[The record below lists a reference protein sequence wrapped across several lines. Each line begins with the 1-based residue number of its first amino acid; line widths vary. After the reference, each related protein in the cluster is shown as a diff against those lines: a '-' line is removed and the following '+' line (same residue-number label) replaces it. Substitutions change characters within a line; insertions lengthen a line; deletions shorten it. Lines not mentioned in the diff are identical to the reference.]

1 MCTYLRIE
9 TMPKEQLPSIN
20 TGSND
25 LVDPAINPNPEKR
38 GRSLLFITATHGDEG
53 YSIDV
58 IKSLEKELPKQLF
71 EYEWVIG
78 NAEALKAN
86 TRFIHF
92 DLNRIAPGS
101 ASDTDYE
108 MRRVAQLMTE
118 SQQFNS
124 VIDIHG
130 TVSDVGICTI
140 IPYPT
145 LENLFLSLCLPIQR
159 NVIWYAKASSEKG
172 PISQYSQQPALEI
185 ECGPKDS
192 EKIAEELKR
201 VLSLTILRMQGIQ
214 PLDIAQSIKEKE
226 FYVVYGECRK
236 QAEGMEDFQEIEVDS
251 ETFYPFLVNQYRE
264 GAICY
269 KMKRIDI
276 AELFLY

>member
-1 MCTYLRIE
+1 
-9 TMPKEQLPSIN
+9 MPKEQLPSIN
-20 TGSND
+20 TGSSD

-38 GRSLLFITATHGDEG
+38 GRGLLFITATHGDEG
-53 YSIDV
+53 FSIDV
-58 IKSLEKELPKQLF
+58 IKSLEEELPKQLF

-108 MRRVAQLMTE
+108 MRRVAELMTE

-145 LENLFLSLCLPIQR
+145 LENLFLSLCLPIRR

-172 PISQYSQQPALEI
+172 PITQYSQQPALEI

-192 EKIAEELKR
+192 PTVAQELKS
-201 VLSLTILRMQGIQ
+201 VLSTAIQ
-214 PLDIAQSIKEKE
+214 RLQNVQPIDVAQSIKEKE

-236 QAEGMEDFQEIEVDS
+236 QADGMKDFQKIEIDG
-251 ETFYPFLVNQYRE
+251 ETFYPFLVNQYR
-264 GAICY
+264 GGIVCY
-269 KMKRIDI
+269 KMKKVKIED
-276 AELFLY
+276 LFLY